1 MNNNKID
8 TTLFPLNYA
17 PSRSAHLSFRFNHFS
32 NEYDLFLNGDDVCQ
46 SVPEDV
52 LLFIVSHCEQG
63 VFMVSKFDTLSAF
76 EQYMLLSDA
85 WLLIGCLHKK
95 FGEDFLSFDDYY
107 FSTWII
113 RKAMLFFELDNP
125 DFFNKR
131 ITYR

>member
-1 MNNNKID
+1 M
-8 TTLFPLNYA
+8 T
-17 PSRSAHLSFRFNHFS
+17 
-32 NEYDLFLNGDDVCQ
+32 
-46 SVPEDV
+46 
-52 LLFIVSHCEQG
+52 
-63 VFMVSKFDTLSAF
+63 SKFDSLSAF

-85 WLLIGCLHKK
+85 WSLIGCIHKK

-107 FSTWII
+107 FGTWII